1 MTEKTKNTFKFSD
14 DVIIIVRELI
24 QLSLLTGT
32 NLVDHL
38 RAVVLVAENEKYLTL
53 DEDYVKAY
61 NEYITE
67 LSRKAEE
74 QSSERQT
81 KEANVEAWENYFSYL
96 RTSLEKS
103 FEVFTFLFFN

>member
-38 RAVVLVAENEKYLTL
+38 RAVVLVPENEKYLTL

-74 QSSERQT
+74 QNSERQT
-81 KEANVEAWENYFSYL
+81 TEANVEA
-96 RTSLEKS
+96 
-103 FEVFTFLFFN
+103 

>member
-81 KEANVEAWENYFSYL
+81 KEANVEA
-96 RTSLEKS
+96 
-103 FEVFTFLFFN
+103 